1 MRCNCH
7 ARRKADG
14 CPLAPEILGN
24 IVGTIFD
31 LESTFMQRRTFL
43 LSSAAACVAPA
54 AFAYPA
60 QTFSP
65 AIWRELRTTDQVV
78 ILNYRASWSLT
89 CQIKSELIADAI
101 AENPA
106 YGTLTFVDVD
116 WDTFGRSQLTE
127 RLKVKRRST
136 LLVMKNGE
144 EQARLVNE
152 PYARQV
158 RALLDTALSA

>member
-1 MRCNCH
+1 MH
-7 ARRKADG
+7 
-14 CPLAPEILGN
+14 
-24 IVGTIFD
+24 
-31 LESTFMQRRTFL
+31 RRTFL
-43 LSSAAACVAPA
+43 ASSVAALIAPS

-60 QTFSP
+60 ETFSP
-65 AIWRELRTTDQVV
+65 AIWSALRETDQVV

-89 CQIKSELIADAI
+89 CQIKAELIAEAI

-106 YGTLTFVDVD
+106 YGQLTFIDVD
-116 WDTFGRSQLTE
+116 WDTFGQSQMTE
-127 RLKVKRRST
+127 RLKVERRST

-158 RALLDTALSA
+158 RALLDTALAA